1 MKIYKFFCF
10 WSNFTKVKKNNQELE
25 VYIAE
30 NIENAG
36 TPFFFNSNNYT
47 AGIYGSLSEVSQ
59 IKSKDEDLFLSKLNN
74 DQIKLSG
81 VFAVFIFDKNN
92 NSLKMF
98 SDVLGVQSVYFVEDK
113 DGKFISSVSLGW
125 LLKEISTSR
134 RN

>member
-1 MKIYKFFCF
+1 MKIYKASSFLVKFYK
-10 WSNFTKVKKNNQELE
+10 SKKNNQELE

-36 TPFFFNSNNYT
+36 TPFFLFNSNNYT

-113 DGKFISSVSLGW
+113 DGKFI
-125 LLKEISTSR
+125 
-134 RN
+134 